1 VNTGIGCPE
10 YTPGLPVTAVISES
24 ATQVALG
31 ALTSSA
37 EGAMVKFARFGTV
50 RAFPPEFVDVIGC
63 PTTVS
68 GLGDADAEAEIEAG
82 SVEAGGASGSLVTVP
97 AGVLTAT
104 AESEL
109 DGRGAPDA
117 DALLSQLIA
126 RGICPLTY
134 SDC

>member
-1 VNTGIGCPE
+1 M
-10 YTPGLPVTAVISES
+10 TAVISES

-50 RAFPPEFVDVIGC
+50 RAIAPEAVDVLGC

-68 GLGDADAEAEIEAG
+68 GLGDTDAEAEIE
-82 SVEAGGASGSLVTVP
+82 VETGGASGSLVTVP

-117 DALLSQLIA
+117 DALLSQLIIRA
-126 RGICPLTY
+126 LCPLTY